1 MSDMIHVYCPSCF
14 SPNRLPRARVDA
26 GPRCG
31 ACKNALIGG
40 PVPSLNAKYFA
51 RITQGSSLPV
61 VVDCWAPWC
70 GPCKAM
76 APAFAKAAQAFQ
88 GEVYF
93 AKLNTEEEQALGQS
107 FGIRAIPTLLLFV
120 AGREAAR
127 QSGAMSSDQI
137 IAWINAGLG
146 WG

>member
-1 MSDMIHVYCPSCF
+1 
-14 SPNRLPRARVDA
+14 
-26 GPRCG
+26 
-31 ACKNALIGG
+31 
-40 PVPSLNAKYFA
+40 
-51 RITQGSSLPV
+51 
-61 VVDCWAPWC
+61 
-70 GPCKAM
+70 M

-107 FGIRAIPTLLLFV
+107 LGIRAIPTLLLFV